1 MNEPRLINICNI
13 VELHIDQIPAIA
25 VIILNQRSLM
35 HSSVLIKS
43 EAKNIIMPQSKAS
56 TPVIAGN
63 ECLAKRYYIRA
74 LLVPL

>member
-1 MNEPRLINICNI
+1 VNDPRLINICNI

-56 TPVIAGN
+56 TPVVAGN
-63 ECLAKRYYIRA
+63 ECLAKR
-74 LLVPL
+74 